1 MIQFDI
7 SDSTFRIGG
16 ESVLVSDKIFTL
28 LKERGMTQKEFAIR
42 TGIAESTISDWK
54 RKGLNPSLD
63 KVSAICVALDIT
75 PYELL
80 DMEEKLPMPDFVVE
94 LTEDEQVLL
103 ENFRRV
109 GSEQQ
114 KRVLSYFTEISADE
128 EILTELVNTERPLS
142 GEKDAVTQGEVVE
155 ADIEFTI
162 RKELCRRIRKLARL
176 ERIVLD
182 ESEHITGR
190 NLHLLQYLDYL
201 KMDKLDFVKDYLRHL
216 QPFMITEMDSQERF
230 DNAIC
235 ILDEYYRI
243 SLYIKVNATRGEE
256 VIVSFHENH
265 KNGIAKRNALVH
277 RGNQV
282 YVFADAIGSHVVGT
296 DHYSID
302 LFMVRGVRSFHIN
315 VPATRYDE
323 DGFMVRY
330 QAINSAWMDIMSQYL
345 EDLYTSDLDFSEVEL
360 FTSLQQLSFT
370 SYGND
375 AFSNISL
382 LMDSLIIQKDG
393 NSRQIADAALCIY
406 CSSLTLNPTD
416 KGELIDALRLRFE
429 VNSVRVLPQVLE
441 RIEINIKQG

>member
-1 MIQFDI
+1 M
-7 SDSTFRIGG
+7 
-16 ESVLVSDKIFTL
+16 LVSDKIFAL
-28 LKERGMTQKEFAIR
+28 IKEKGLTQKDFATL

-63 KVSAICVALDIT
+63 KVSAICAALDIT

-80 DMEEKLPMPDFVVE
+80 GMEEKSSTLDFAVE

-109 GSEQQ
+109 DSEQQ
-114 KRVLSYFTEISADE
+114 KRVLSYFTELSADE
-128 EILTELVNTERPLS
+128 GIPTGLMNTERPLS
-142 GEKDAVTQGEVVE
+142 GEEDAVTQGGGVVE
-155 ADIEFTI
+155 TDIEFTI
-162 RKELCRRIRKLARL
+162 RKQLCRRIRKLARL

-182 ESEHITGR
+182 ESEDTTGR

-243 SLYIKVNATRGEE
+243 SLYIKVDATRGEE

-265 KNGIAKRNALVH
+265 KNGIAKRNSLIH
-277 RGNQV
+277 REDQV

-296 DHYSID
+296 EHYSID
-302 LFMVRGVRSFHIN
+302 VFMMRGVRSFHIN

-323 DGFMVRY
+323 DGFLVRY
-330 QAINSAWMDIMSQYL
+330 QAINSAWMDIMNQYL
-345 EDLYTSDLDFSEVEL
+345 EDLYTSNLDFSEVEL

-382 LMDSLIIQKDG
+382 LMDSLIIQKDS

-406 CSSLTLNPTD
+406 CSSLTLNPVD
-416 KGELIDALRLRFE
+416 KRELIEALGLRFE
-429 VNSVRVLPQVLE
+429 VNSVRALPQILE
-441 RIEINIKQG
+441 RIEINIK

>member
-1 MIQFDI
+1 M
-7 SDSTFRIGG
+7 
-16 ESVLVSDKIFTL
+16 LVSDKIFAL
-28 LKERGMTQKEFAIR
+28 IKEKGLTQKDFATL

-63 KVSAICVALDIT
+63 KVPAICAALEIT

-80 DMEEKLPMPDFVVE
+80 NMDKECATPDFVVE
-94 LTEDEQVLL
+94 LTQDERVLL
-103 ENFRRV
+103 ESYRRA
-109 GSEQQ
+109 GLEQ
-114 KRVLSYFTEISADE
+114 KERMLSYMAEISAGGGSHDPQHPSYGRE
-128 EILTELVNTERPLS
+128 MATT
-142 GEKDAVTQGEVVE
+142 KDQRVE

-162 RKELCRRIRKLARL
+162 RKQLCRRIRKLARL

-182 ESEHITGR
+182 ESEHTTGR

-201 KMDKLDFVKDYLRHL
+201 KLDKLDFVKDYLRHL

-243 SLYIKVNATRGEE
+243 SLYIKVDATRGEE

-265 KNGIAKRNALVH
+265 KNGIAKRNSLMH
-277 RGNQV
+277 RADQV

-302 LFMVRGVRSFHIN
+302 VFMMRGVRSFHIN

-323 DGFMVRY
+323 DGFLVRY
-330 QAINSAWMDIMSQYL
+330 QAINSAWMDIMNQYL
-345 EDLYTSDLDFSEVEL
+345 EDLYTSNLEFSEVEL
-360 FTSLQQLSFT
+360 FSSLQQLSFT

-382 LMDSLIIQKDG
+382 LMDSLIIQKDS

-406 CSSLTLNPTD
+406 CSSLTLNPVD
-416 KGELIDALRLRFE
+416 KRELIEALGLRFE
-429 VNSVRVLPQVLE
+429 VNSVRVLPQILE
-441 RIEINIKQG
+441 RVEINIK